1 LRQIIADRKAED
13 DNAEDLDVIDPV
25 GAGVR
30 VRIRML
36 AIVTAFDLLSGQGE
50 ALNIDLADFVTELF
64 ALLRPLAVDTSIE
77 DPPEL
82 TEATAAAAARQRRA
96 GVAKATSD
104 RPPAHTLSTSALLF
118 RCLDAIFF
126 PRYFGRQMPP
136 VRCAAFGKRVCEAA
150 LTFPPHTAAEALGFV
165 RRLAAKEPKLANLL
179 DTEERMF
186 DGVYRPDMEDPQL
199 TNPFTTSLYELDTL
213 AEKHWGVKVRSE
225 AKRLREANFL

>member
-13 DNAEDLDVIDPV
+13 DAAEDIDVLDPV
-25 GAGVR
+25 GASAR

-50 ALNIDLADFVTELF
+50 SLNIDLADFVNELF
-64 ALLRPLAVDTSIE
+64 TLLRHLSLDTSIE
-77 DPPEL
+77 DPPGL
-82 TEATAAAAARQRRA
+82 TAVTAAAAAKQRRA
-96 GVAKATSD
+96 GVGRATAE
-104 RPPAHTLSTSALLF
+104 RPPAHTLSTAALLF

-136 VRCAAFGKRVCEAA
+136 LRSAAFGKRLCECA
-150 LTFPPHTAAEALGFV
+150 LTFPPATARETLGFV

-186 DGVYRPDMEDPQL
+186 DGVYRPDMDDPQL

-213 AEKHWGVKVRSE
+213 TERHWDTKTRAE